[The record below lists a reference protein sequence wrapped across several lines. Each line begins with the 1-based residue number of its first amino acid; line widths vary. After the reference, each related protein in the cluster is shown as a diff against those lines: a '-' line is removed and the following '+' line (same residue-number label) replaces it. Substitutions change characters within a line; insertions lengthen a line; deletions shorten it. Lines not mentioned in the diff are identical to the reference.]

1 MSVSPAAE
9 LLRYR
14 QTRIDSVGRKENTP
28 YASVHLFTNIFI
40 TESRRFMYLCGFQ
53 LLAVTKSRTETWE
66 LRLGDVG
73 LGDVGLGDV
82 GLGDVGLGD
91 VRLGDVGRGDLE
103 TWESETWDSETWDS
117 ETWDSETWDSGT
129 RNAGTRGRVETRER
143 DKQVVICWR
152 ACQ

>member
-53 LLAVTKSRTETWE
+53 LLAVTKSRTETWKP
-66 LRLGDVG
+66 R

-91 VRLGDVGRGDLE
+91 VRLGDVGLGDVGLGDVGLGDVGRGELE

-117 ETWDSETWDSGT
+117 
-129 RNAGTRGRVETRER
+129 GTRGLGDAWRLGN
-143 DKQVVICWR
+143 VINR
-152 ACQ
+152 L

>member
-14 QTRIDSVGRKENTP
+14 QTRIDSVGRKENTL
-28 YASVHLFTNIFI
+28 YASVHRFTNMFI

-91 VRLGDVGRGDLE
+91 VGLGDVGLGDVGLG
-103 TWESETWDSETWDS
+103 D
-117 ETWDSETWDSGT
+117 
-129 RNAGTRGRVETRER
+129 
-143 DKQVVICWR
+143 C
-152 ACQ
+152 

>member
-28 YASVHLFTNIFI
+28 YASVHRFTNIFI

-53 LLAVTKSRTETWE
+53 LLAVTKSRTETW
-66 LRLGDVG
+66 
-73 LGDVGLGDV
+73 
-82 GLGDVGLGD
+82 
-91 VRLGDVGRGDLE
+91 
-103 TWESETWDSETWDS
+103 
-117 ETWDSETWDSGT
+117 DSGT
-129 RNAGTRGRVETRER
+129 WDAGTRGRVETRER